1 MITPGLYERLEALK
15 DNITK
20 DLELL
25 KEFEDSL
32 RYTDNPR
39 HKVEYPQAIEKI
51 QESLNHHRQE
61 YAELQQQLTGE
72 LSAEEQ
78 EVKNQLQQLDVRA
91 AEALQPYMK
100 YRAQVEKF
108 VYAGRG
114 KISPDSRR
122 DLDELRGQL
131 GLLRDMTDAIEAQV
145 QRTYEDYRTHVVEFV
160 RGGHG
165 RISPQNR
172 NLLDELRDRL
182 KLPAEVAQEIERELQ
197 DAYIS
202 ERQRR
207 QRRVFLTSC
216 GVALGVLVIRLP
228 GWLQPF
234 ELGFYD
240 QMIRLRPSQ
249 PDNRLLIIEI
259 DKQDIEAQDKRG
271 EDRKNSSLSDFSLA
285 RLLKK
290 LDDQYN
296 PIVIGLDIYRPN
308 PIKSDI
314 APDNF
319 IKIGN
324 DNLSVKDYLIAYHL
338 RNKQNKLFTICKAL
352 YIDEEGNKSS
362 FPPPPDITPPDTS
375 KEKRQEQVQERV
387 GFSDVV
393 QDDDGIVR
401 RHLLALDP
409 DFISKQYLG
418 KKNPCV
424 VKNAFSFVIASHYL
438 NVKEKIGYRLEILKE
453 SFGELKFSN
462 GVNFSRLDSFTG
474 GYQNEDNA
482 GGYQVLLNYRS
493 PQSIPKPLKLDDV
506 LNDRV
511 EVDKTL
517 KNRIVLIGVTAR
529 DITNDYWKT
538 PYSATSGKDMS
549 GVMLQAQMVSQIISA
564 VKRERPL
571 IWVWPRAIEFLW
583 FWFWSLT
590 AGILTWFFRLPSH
603 FILAMSLAVF
613 TLYVSCFFAFWLM
626 NGWLPFLPPALGFF
640 ATGIQAYFFL
650 QRPLL
655 DDKSRNLSSKS

>member
-61 YAELQQQLTGE
+61 YTELQQQLTGE

-114 KISPDSRR
+114 KISPGSRR

-207 QRRVFLTSC
+207 QRRVFLTSL

-228 GWLQPF
+228 GLLQPF

-240 QMIRLRPSQ
+240 QMIRWRPSQ

-259 DKQDIEAQDKRG
+259 DKQDIEAQDQRG
-271 EDRKNSSLSDFSLA
+271 EDRGDYSLSDFSLA

-290 LDDQYN
+290 LDEQYK
-296 PIVIGLDIYRPN
+296 PIVIGLDIYRHQ

-314 APDNF
+314 APDKF
-319 IKIGN
+319 IKIGA
-324 DNLSVKDYLIAYHL
+324 DNFSVKEHHKDLIARL
-338 RNKQNKLFTICKAL
+338 KTQGNLVALCKVL
-352 YIDEEGNKSS
+352 YIDEQGKQTS
-362 FPPPPDITPPDTS
+362 FSPPYDIP
-375 KEKRQEQVQERV
+375 EYQRQKRV

-393 QDDDGIVR
+393 EDKNGTVR

-409 DFISKQYLG
+409 DYISTQELG

-424 VKNAFSFVIASHYL
+424 VKEAFSLVLAAHYL
-438 NVKEKIGYRLEILKE
+438 KTLDKIDYKLKISQEK
-453 SFGELKFSN
+453 FGELQFSN
-462 GVNFSRLDSFTG
+462 GVVFPRFDSFTG
-474 GYQNEDNA
+474 GYQNEENY

-493 PQSIPKPLKLDDV
+493 PKSIPKSLKLDDV
-506 LNDRV
+506 LNDRISV
-511 EVDKTL
+511 SDTL
-517 KNRIVLIGVTAR
+517 KYRIVLIGVTDR
-529 DITNDYWKT
+529 EVNDYWVT
-538 PYSATSGKDMS
+538 PYSTTSDQKMS
-549 GVMLQAQMVSQIISA
+549 GIVLQAQMVSQIISA

-571 IWVWPRAIEFLW
+571 IWVWPRGIEFLW
-583 FWFWSLT
+583 FWLWSLVG
-590 AGILTWFFRLPSH
+590 GIAAWFFRLPLH
-603 FILAMSLAVF
+603 FILSVSFAVF
-613 TLYVSCFFAFWLM
+613 TLSASCFFVFWLL
-626 NGWLPFLPPALGFF
+626 NGWLPLLPPAMTLL
-640 ATGIQAYFFL
+640 ATGMVTYWFL
-650 QRPLL
+650 QRPIL
-655 DDKSRNLSSKS
+655 DDKSSIQALNHDSN